1 MGSDLFFRKVF
12 GDHPGHWNR
21 EIEEGGKH
29 CAGSPA
35 REAGETDLRR
45 ENSCRSFFQSMYYKV
60 AESLPDRFIRRK
72 RKRTTHGHKRFQY
85 DTDDSSFYEADG
97 EEEQNDDADLFAW
110 LDKATDGPLHSI
122 ALNSSNL
129 VQRFLPPGNLTEL
142 YDHYQVVQSML
153 GISPASSF
161 GCICLSSTV
170 QLY

>member
-1 MGSDLFFRKVF
+1 MTILRIGTERLKKAENTV
-12 GDHPGHWNR
+12 P
-21 EIEEGGKH
+21 
-29 CAGSPA
+29 
-35 REAGETDLRR
+35 DLRHGKQER
-45 ENSCRSFFQSMYYKV
+45 PTSAESDSCRSFFQSMYYKV

-72 RKRTTHGHKRFQY
+72 RKRTTHGHKQFQY